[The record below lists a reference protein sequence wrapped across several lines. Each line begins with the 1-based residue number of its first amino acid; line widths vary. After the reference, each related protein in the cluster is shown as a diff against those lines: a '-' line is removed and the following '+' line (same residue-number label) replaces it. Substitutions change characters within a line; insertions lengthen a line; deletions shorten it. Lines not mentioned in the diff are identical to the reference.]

1 MATKSKK
8 PTPVAPQLF
17 DRMSEDIANTV
28 RAELP
33 LFRLLGENSETVC
46 RKLGALEIH
55 HALCDK
61 S

>member
-1 MATKSKK
+1 MTTKPKK
-8 PTPVAPQLF
+8 PTSVALQLS
-17 DRMSEDIANTV
+17 DRMSEDIANAV

-33 LFRLLGENSETVC
+33 LFRLPGENSETAC

-55 HALCDK
+55 HTLRDK